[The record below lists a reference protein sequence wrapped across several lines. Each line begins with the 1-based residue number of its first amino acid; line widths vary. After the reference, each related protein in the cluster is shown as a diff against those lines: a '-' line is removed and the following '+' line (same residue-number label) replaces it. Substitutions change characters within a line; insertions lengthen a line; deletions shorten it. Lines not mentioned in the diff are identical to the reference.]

1 MKTKYKAMLHLK
13 RIEKVQVERETHA
26 SVWINGNRTD
36 KKNKVISYFDTFD
49 EAKDWMIHSKKAYM
63 KQVENTLEGI
73 KETIKEIENIK
84 KAFNDI

>member
-13 RIEKVQVERETHA
+13 KIKKVEVERETNA
-26 SVWINGNRTD
+26 SVWINGSREYKQNRL
-36 KKNKVISYFDTFD
+36 VSYFDTFED
-49 EAKDWMIHSKKAYM
+49 AKKWMIDSKKAYI

>member
-13 RIEKVQVERETHA
+13 KIKKVEVERETNA
-26 SVWINGNRTD
+26 SVWINGSRED
-36 KKNKVISYFDTFD
+36 KKNRLVSYFDTFD